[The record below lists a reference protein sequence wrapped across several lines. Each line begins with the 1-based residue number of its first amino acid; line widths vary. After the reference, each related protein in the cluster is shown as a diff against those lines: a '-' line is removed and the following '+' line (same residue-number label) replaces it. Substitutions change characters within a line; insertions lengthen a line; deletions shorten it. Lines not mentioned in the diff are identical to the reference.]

1 MLVFSLLFKFLNI
14 FLNMIDRDRVFV
26 SEGDMICKLL
36 SQFSFREVLIVLC
49 FLFNAELFA
58 QTNSATEVSESLD
71 IEKLPRLSADLPE
84 GTVAWATLDQLHPTQ
99 PQTGKREVL
108 HKIDMFKDAM
118 KDDGKKF
125 SKDFFKLAQ
134 KQMAPAYIA
143 KTPIGDS
150 RYGKEPVLAY
160 ITDRT
165 HGSSALS
172 ELYVK
177 KFGPE
182 ALSKPLFDKKG
193 RPLNYV
199 LVKVSGN
206 KTAFTEAQFKDF
218 MVKENHTYLE
228 NWTRGK
234 KGETLIN
241 KISFDQLPEKV
252 IQTTDKPWRA
262 YIGELQDEGLRKVAV
277 DYSQFKMAKK
287 LNASGEVTW
296 DDLTSSEKKYEH
308 AKEKGMKFFKKNP
321 ACLDSLLQAV
331 LAN

>member
-1 MLVFSLLFKFLNI
+1 MILKLFSQIFTLKILILLCL
-14 FLNMIDRDRVFV
+14 
-26 SEGDMICKLL
+26 
-36 SQFSFREVLIVLC
+36 
-49 FLFNAELFA
+49 LFNAELFA
-58 QTNSATEVSESLD
+58 QSNVATEVSESLD
-71 IEKLPRLSADLPE
+71 IEKIPRLSADLPE

-99 PQTGKREVL
+99 PQTGKREVIR
-108 HKIDMFKDAM
+108 KIDMFKDAM

-125 SKDFFKLAQ
+125 SKDFFELAQ

-143 KTPIGDS
+143 KTPLSDS

-165 HGSSALS
+165 HGSNALS

-206 KTAFTEAQFKDF
+206 KTALSETQFKDF

-228 NWTRGK
+228 NWSRGK
-234 KGETLIN
+234 KGETVIE
-241 KISFDQLPEKV
+241 KITFDQLPEKI
-252 IQTTDKPWRA
+252 IQTTDNPWRA
-262 YIGELQDEGLRKVAV
+262 YIGELQDEGLRRVAV
-277 DYSQFKMAKK
+277 DYSQFKMAKE
-287 LNASGEVTW
+287 LNNSGEVTW

-308 AKEKGMKFFKKNP
+308 AKEKGMKFFNKNP
-321 ACLDSLLQAV
+321 ACLDSLLKAV
-331 LAN
+331 LAH